1 MAGDIAILAALNIYL
16 VHVMIDDVHVVTN
29 CIVYMAES
37 YAHAT
42 CTMFVVAFLLTFNR
56 GRV

>member
-16 VHVMIDDVHVVTN
+16 VHVMIDDVHVVT
-29 CIVYMAES
+29 VS
-37 YAHAT
+37 YIWQNLMPMQHVQ
-42 CTMFVVAFLLTFNR
+42 MFVVAFLLTFNR